1 MPKRRKMII
10 HIERLANTKALRGNA
25 RASAI
30 PGSLR
35 AARATV
41 PVCVAV
47 EARLRTARA
56 ALQRAPPRCKAS
68 RTGRSPACRGSS
80 GRPGTS
86 SGRTGGP
93 PTCPTVAAARA
104 ALLRAEAPAAGQ
116 ARPRAAQ
123 AALRRAMAATT
134 ARLRCG
140 PHRRPS
146 AVPSC
151 RRVRS
156 GREVRPRSPG
166 HGSSGREAHSMS
178 SVSIIVTCSPLAARS
193 AASSASG
200 C

>member
-1 MPKRRKMII
+1 MSKQRKKII

-25 RASAI
+25 RSSAI

-56 ALQRAPPRCKAS
+56 ALQRARPRGTPS
-68 RTGRSPACRGSS
+68 DRTGGPPACRGSC

-93 PTCPTVAAARA
+93 PTCSAV
-104 ALLRAEAPAAGQ
+104 
-116 ARPRAAQ
+116 
-123 AALRRAMAATT
+123 AATT

-178 SVSIIVTCSPLAARS
+178 SVSVIMTCSPVAARS
-193 AASSASG
+193 AACSSSG
-200 C
+200 W

>member
-1 MPKRRKMII
+1 VVECNPRK
-10 HIERLANTKALRGNA
+10 LAGRTGDR
-25 RASAI
+25 
-30 PGSLR
+30 
-35 AARATV
+35 
-41 PVCVAV
+41 
-47 EARLRTARA
+47 ARLCRGRSTPSDRTGGPPACPSAMQGQPHGPLSCVPRLLRPARHV
-56 ALQRAPPRCKAS
+56 LGPHRRPSDVPNRGS
-68 RTGRSPACRGSS
+68 RTGGPPACRGSC

-93 PTCPTVAAARA
+93 PTCSTVAAA
-104 ALLRAEAPAAGQ
+104 
-116 ARPRAAQ
+116 
-123 AALRRAMAATT
+123 T

-178 SVSIIVTCSPLAARS
+178 SVSVIMTCSPVAARS
-193 AASSASG
+193 AASSSSG
-200 C
+200 W